1 MCKQTIYYSVSI
13 LYSELI
19 IPQLFRVSN
28 EFSDTVEHIGQNDP
42 RSPQSTLIPG
52 HVHPNLSLQ
61 SITLPFCYIYI

>member
-13 LYSELI
+13 LYSEL

-52 HVHPNLSLQ
+52 HVHPNLFLQ